1 MSNPNLPP
9 SLRLKHL
16 WPIADQLEDARR
28 RQLRSGGLIRP
39 KLHEAQQR
47 IKAAAARFNVAACG
61 RRFGKSILGEDIAC
75 DYLLAGWPV
84 GWFAPSYKILADS
97 WRDIQRVLSPL
108 AVDSSTTE
116 HRIALST
123 KGVLECW
130 SLDNP
135 DAGRS
140 RKYKCVIIDEA
151 AMVRYLGDAWQAS
164 IRPTLT
170 DYQGDAWFL
179 STPRGSNFFRT
190 IYNWG
195 QDELRPDWRSWQMP
209 SLSNTTLVDLDKE
222 VEAARLELPERVF
235 RQEYLAEFID
245 DAGGVFRRVLDAAS
259 IPCVSGTPALAGE
272 VGSDGVLRPRPI
284 APDHSYL
291 IGCDWGKY
299 NDFTVLAVIDTT
311 TKELVALD
319 RFNQIDYV
327 VQIERLRTLAAKFKT
342 KTLVPEHNAIGI
354 PLIEQLQREGYN
366 VHPFTTTNASK
377 AEAIDGL
384 ALAIEKGDL
393 HIIDHPTLIAELQAY
408 EAERLPSGML
418 RYSSPEG
425 YHDDCVVALA
435 LAWHGASI
443 RPRRVLYA

>member
-1 MSNPNLPP
+1 MSNQNLPP

-16 WPIADQLEDARR
+16 WPIADKLEDARR
-28 RQLRSGGLIRP
+28 RQLKSGGLIRP
-39 KLHEAQQR
+39 KLHDAQQR

-209 SLSNTTLVDLDKE
+209 SLSNSTLPDLDKE

-245 DAGGVFRRVLDAAS
+245 DAGGVFRRVLDAATA
-259 IPCVSGTPALAGE
+259 TPQTSAL
-272 VGSDGVLRPRPI
+272 
-284 APDHSYL
+284 PDHSYL

-319 RFNQIDYV
+319 RFNQIDYQL
-327 VQIERLRTLAAKFKT
+327 QIPRLYALAERFKT
-342 KTLVPEHNAIGI
+342 KTIIPEHNAMGI
-354 PLIEQLQREGYN
+354 PLIEQLQRENYN

-393 HIIDHPTLIAELQAY
+393 HIIDHPTLIADLQAY

-425 YHDDCVVALA
+425 YHDDCVIALA

>member
-1 MSNPNLPP
+1 MSDSPIFDNRPP

-16 WPIADQLEDARR
+16 WPIADKLEDARR
-28 RQLRSGGLIRP
+28 RQLKGTGLIRP
-39 KLHEAQQR
+39 QLHDAQKKMKAEAT
-47 IKAAAARFNVAACG
+47 RFNVAACG
-61 RRFGKSILGEDIAC
+61 RRFGKSILGQDLSG
-75 DYLLAGWPV
+75 DYLMAGWPV

-97 WRDIQRVLSPL
+97 WRDLQRVFAPVT
-108 AVDSSTTE
+108 VDKSTQE
-116 HRIALST
+116 HRIELST

-140 RKYKCVIIDEA
+140 RKYKLVIVDEA
-151 AMVRYLGDAWQAS
+151 ALVRYLGDAWQAS

-195 QDELRPDWRSWQMP
+195 QDELRGEWQSWRMP
-209 SLSNTTLVDLDKE
+209 SAANTTLTDLDKE
-222 VEAARLELPERVF
+222 IEAARLELPERIF

-245 DAGGVFRRVLDAAS
+245 DAGGVFRRVLEAVCATAQDS
-259 IPCVSGTPALAGE
+259 ALPG
-272 VGSDGVLRPRPI
+272 
-284 APDHSYL
+284 HSYL
-291 IGCDWGKY
+291 IGVDWGKY
-299 NDFTVLAVIDTT
+299 NDFTVLSVVDVT
-311 TKELVALD
+311 TKELVHLD
-319 RFNQIDYV
+319 RFNQIDYA
-327 VQIERLRTLAAKFKT
+327 VQIERLRTLTTKFKT
-342 KTLVPEHNAIGI
+342 KSLVPEHNSIGI
-354 PLIEQLQREGYN
+354 PLIEQLQREGFN

-377 AEAIDGL
+377 AEAIDSL
-384 ALAIEKGDL
+384 ALALEKGDL
-393 HIIDHPTLIAELQAY
+393 RIIDHPTLIAELQAY

-425 YHDDCVVALA
+425 YHDDCVISLA

>member
-1 MSNPNLPP
+1 MSDPLNLPP

-16 WPIADQLEDARR
+16 WPIEDKLEDARR
-28 RQLRSGGLIRP
+28 RQLKSGGLIRP
-39 KLHEAQQR
+39 KLHEAQKR
-47 IKAAAARFNVAACG
+47 IKSERARFNVLAAG
-61 RRFGKSILGEDIAC
+61 RRFGKSIFGEDIAC
-75 DYLLAGWPV
+75 DYLIPGHPV
-84 GWFAPSYKILADS
+84 GWFAPSYKILAES
-97 WRDIQRVLSPL
+97 WRDIQRIFAPVATNISI
-108 AVDSSTTE
+108 AE
-116 HRIALST
+116 HRIELST

-151 AMVRYLGDAWQAS
+151 ALVRYLGDAWQAA

-170 DYQGDAWFL
+170 DYHGDAWFL

-195 QDELRPDWRSWQMP
+195 QDELKPDWKSWQMP
-209 SLSNTTLVDLDKE
+209 SSANTTLVDLDKE
-222 VEAARLELPERVF
+222 IEAARLELPERVF

-245 DAGGVFRRVLDAAS
+245 DAGGVFRRVLEAACATAQDS
-259 IPCVSGTPALAGE
+259 AI
-272 VGSDGVLRPRPI
+272 DGHTYI
-284 APDHSYL
+284 
-291 IGCDWGKY
+291 IGVDWGKY
-299 NDFTVLAVIDTT
+299 NDFTVLAVIDVT
-311 TKELVALD
+311 TKELVHLE
-319 RFNQIDYV
+319 RFNQIDYA

-342 KTLVPEHNAIGI
+342 KSLVPEHNAIGI

-377 AEAIDGL
+377 AEAIDSL
-384 ALAIEKGDL
+384 ALALEKGDL
-393 HIIDHPTLIAELQAY
+393 KIIDNPTLIAELQAY

-425 YHDDCVVALA
+425 YHDDCIIALA

>member
-1 MSNPNLPP
+1 MSDPLNLPP

-16 WPIADQLEDARR
+16 WPIEDKLEDARR
-28 RQLRSGGLIRP
+28 RQLKSGGLIRP

-47 IKAAAARFNVAACG
+47 IKSERARFNVLAAG
-61 RRFGKSILGEDIAC
+61 RRFGKSIFGEDIAC
-75 DYLLAGWPV
+75 DYLIPGHPV
-84 GWFAPSYKILADS
+84 GWFAPSYKILAES
-97 WRDIQRVLSPL
+97 WRDIQRIFAPVATDISI
-108 AVDSSTTE
+108 AE
-116 HRIALST
+116 HRIELST

-151 AMVRYLGDAWQAS
+151 ALVRYLGDAWQAA

-170 DYQGDAWFL
+170 DYHGDAWFL

-195 QDELRPDWRSWQMP
+195 QDDLKPDWKSWQMP
-209 SLSNTTLVDLDKE
+209 SSANTTLVDLDKE
-222 VEAARLELPERVF
+222 IEAARLELPERVF

-245 DAGGVFRRVLDAAS
+245 DAGGVFRRVLEAA
-259 IPCVSGTPALAGE
+259 CATKQDCAL
-272 VGSDGVLRPRPI
+272 DG
-284 APDHSYL
+284 HSYI
-291 IGCDWGKY
+291 IGIDWGKY
-299 NDFTVLAVIDTT
+299 NDFTVLAVIDVT
-311 TKELVALD
+311 TKELVYLD

-327 VQIERLRTLAAKFKT
+327 VQKQRLYALAAKFKT
-342 KTLVPEHNAIGI
+342 KMLVPEHNSIGI
-354 PLIEQLQREGYN
+354 PLIEELQREGYS

-377 AEAIDGL
+377 AEAIDSLSL
-384 ALAIEKGDL
+384 ALEKGDL
-393 HIIDHPTLIAELQAY
+393 KIIDHSTLIAELQAY

-425 YHDDCVVALA
+425 YHDDCIIALA

>member
-1 MSNPNLPP
+1 MVSNSNLPP
-9 SLRLKHL
+9 SLRLRHL
-16 WPIADQLEDARR
+16 WPIEDQLEEARR
-28 RQLRSGGLIRP
+28 RQLKAGGLVRP
-39 KLHEAQQR
+39 KLHEAQKI
-47 IKAAAARFNVAACG
+47 IKSQAVRFNVVAAG
-61 RRFGKSILGEDIAC
+61 RRFGKSVMGEDIAC
-75 DYLLAGWPV
+75 DDLISGFPV
-84 GWFAPSYKILADS
+84 GWFAPSYKILAES
-97 WRDIQRVLSPL
+97 WREIQRIFAPL
-108 AVDSSTTE
+108 AVDTSVTE

-123 KGVLECW
+123 GGVLECW

-140 RKYKCVIIDEA
+140 RKYKKVIIDEA
-151 AMVRYLGDAWQAS
+151 ALVRYLGDAWQGA

-195 QDELRPDWRSWQMP
+195 QDELKPDWKSWQMP
-209 SLSNTTLVDLDKE
+209 SLSNTTLKDLDKE
-222 VEAARLELPERVF
+222 VEAARLELPERIF

-245 DAGGVFRRVLDAAS
+245 DAGGVFRKVLDAA
-259 IPCVSGTPALAGE
+259 TATAQ
-272 VGSDGVLRPRPI
+272 DGAQPNHTYI
-284 APDHSYL
+284 
-291 IGCDWGKY
+291 IGIDWGKY
-299 NDFTVLAVIDTT
+299 NDFTVLAVIDVT

-319 RFNQIDYV
+319 RFNQIDYT
-327 VQIERLRTLAAKFKT
+327 VQIERLRTLASKFKT
-342 KTLVPEHNAIGI
+342 RTLVPEHNAIGI
-354 PLIEQLQREGYN
+354 PLIEQLQREGFN

-377 AEAIDGL
+377 AEAIDSL

-393 HIIDHPTLIAELQAY
+393 RILDHPTLIAELQAY

-425 YHDDCVVALA
+425 YHDDCIIALA